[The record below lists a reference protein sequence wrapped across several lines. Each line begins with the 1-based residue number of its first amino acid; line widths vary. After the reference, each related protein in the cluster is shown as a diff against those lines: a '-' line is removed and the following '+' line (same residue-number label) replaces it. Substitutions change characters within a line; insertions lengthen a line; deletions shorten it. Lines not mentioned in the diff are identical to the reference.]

1 MLKIKKYIY
10 VWCYFFINVSKYF
23 RMQAYRCKVQKGNGH
38 FYLMFTTKWVI
49 KKGVMD
55 FFKMNE

>member
-1 MLKIKKYIY
+1 MFG
-10 VWCYFFINVSKYF
+10 VTFFINVSKYF